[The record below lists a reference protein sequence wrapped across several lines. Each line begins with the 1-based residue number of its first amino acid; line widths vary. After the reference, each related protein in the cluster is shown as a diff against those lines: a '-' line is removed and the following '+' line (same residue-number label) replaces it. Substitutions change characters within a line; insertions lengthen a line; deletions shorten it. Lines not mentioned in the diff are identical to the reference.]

1 MSSKQGKNIKGELKI
16 EGNLILSGITED
28 DSPLK
33 ILYYNDNGIVSQG
46 LTTMKYISEDYV
58 NDNLVVPITIGDIT
72 SGTTISSLTGK
83 TFSEILNMMLVPTI
97 EPYISENNSLILELT
112 STIDD
117 IVEVGTPISPTI
129 NTTYNRGKIT
139 FGNNVDQIDLTGLPS
154 QYRFKLPDGSTDQTY
169 STTNLSQQ
177 HVYNSYPATLGTI
190 TWSVE
195 VDYSLGTGNYYNSK
209 NIQRNNLDSDRVSG
223 TIINSSDI
231 VVNTRLY
238 SWWDEGG
245 TIPSNSSEIRNLPNK
260 QFLNED
266 NTGEI
271 VFRFIVETSGSRSI
285 YFAIPKSMDNYV
297 EIWNY
302 TLGIPQNET
311 NNFSS
316 TEISVD
322 DAGGINTIDYILYSR
337 TVFRSVNNYQYR
349 IFII

>member
-16 EGNLILSGITED
+16 EGNLILSGITENS
-28 DSPLK
+28 SPNR
-33 ILYYNDNGIVSQG
+33 ILYYDDNGSISQG
-46 LTTMKYISEDYV
+46 LTIMKYISEDYV

-129 NTTYNRGKIT
+129 NATYNRGKIT

-209 NIQRNNLDSDRVSG
+209 NIQRNSLDSYRVSD
-223 TIINSSDI
+223 TITNSSDI
-231 VVNTRLY
+231 KVNARY
-238 SWWDEGG
+238 YVWWDDCN
-245 TIPSNSSEIRNLPNK
+245 TSNIPSTSNDIRTSNNKEFLDINNKLYFSFNPSE
-260 QFLNED
+260 E
-266 NTGEI
+266 
-271 VFRFIVETSGSRSI
+271 VFYFCYPSGMTAKVFETSQIQQRYTDTTFGVSI
-285 YFAIPKSMDNYV
+285 NDIIVKSLDNNDMNYKLWYYEHYQPMSNDNYV
-297 EIWNY
+297 FEI
-302 TLGIPQNET
+302 
-311 NNFSS
+311 
-316 TEISVD
+316 
-322 DAGGINTIDYILYSR
+322 YIE
-337 TVFRSVNNYQYR
+337 
-349 IFII
+349 

>member
-231 VVNTRLY
+231 VVNATY
-238 SWWDEGG
+238 YVWWDINNQPNTSNHVRSMVNKEFIGLDG
-245 TIPSNSSEIRNLPNK
+245 KLNIIIENLNPLDLIYICIPTIKN
-260 QFLNED
+260 
-266 NTGEI
+266 
-271 VFRFIVETSGSRSI
+271 
-285 YFAIPKSMDNYV
+285 V
-297 EIWNY
+297 EIY
-302 TLGIPQNET
+302 
-311 NNFSS
+311 
-316 TEISVD
+316 EISNVPTRWTS
-322 DAGGINTIDYILYSR
+322 ILSDY
-337 TVFRSVNNYQYR
+337 NYQLNVNDLNNDVHDYT
-349 IFII
+349 IWLIENINDTDIWEIQIK